1 MKKIIIGSAQFGKA
15 YGISNLKKIS
25 LAKDIKKIIKIC
37 EKKKINTIDIS
48 EQYYDFKIKNKLIK
62 KFKNKIYKVTGS
74 SREDYKTKINKILN
88 NDSNIYCIM
97 FHNPKILKK
106 KYLKELIQSLIE
118 YKKKGKIQNIGIS
131 LYDKEEFWLCLK
143 IFKKNIDIIQLPI
156 NILDRRFLDNKILKN
171 IKKYKIEIHARSI
184 FLQGL
189 LLMNKRPSYFDAWED
204 LFYEWDRIS
213 PKKKLTA
220 CLNFVKRLKVIDK
233 IILGFLSHKELNQIL
248 NVFNKKANYDKF
260 KNFFSNDLDLIN
272 PNKWKTNK

>member
-1 MKKIIIGSAQFGKA
+1 MKKIIIGSAQFGNA

-25 LAKDIKKIIKIC
+25 LAKDIKKIVKIC

-74 SREDYKTKINKILN
+74 SVEDYKIKINKILN
-88 NDSNIYCIM
+88 NDSNTYCIM

-106 KYLKELIQSLIE
+106 KYLKKLIQSLVE

-189 LLMNKRPSYFDAWED
+189 LLMNKRPSYFDAWKD
-204 LFYEWDRIS
+204 LFYDWDRIS

-233 IILGFLSHKELNQIL
+233 IILGFLSHKELIQIL
-248 NVFNKKANYDKF
+248 NVFNKKANYNKF

-272 PNKWKTNK
+272 PNKWKANK